1 MKTKYEELQATAK
14 AKEKSL
20 EVRIGQLESA
30 QAELEKKASEGHQQR
45 TRGAQ
50 SVQQLEVTIE
60 HYKEQ
65 LKLSQ
70 ERQKQMD
77 VELKQQMSQ
86 GKYLST
92 YHFYRV
98 SRLEVF
104 LKKPRNGQKRNFFL

>member
-45 TRGAQ
+45 TRGAA

-65 LKLSQ
+65 LNLSQ

-92 YHFYRV
+92 YHFV
-98 SRLEVF
+98 ST
-104 LKKPRNGQKRNFFL
+104 